1 MERLND
7 NIYNFINDIYI
18 HMICIIFILILLSS
32 TLFLFS
38 KREGLDNC
46 DSKPIEGSTE
56 GEITNSNEISN
67 LQNQVNNLDSELR
80 QKVATNTAKI
90 DNINSN
96 IKGLG
101 DLRQIVSGLNVK
113 INQTQETINNLK
125 KKFQE
130 QSSKIANQSK

>member
-1 MERLND
+1 
-7 NIYNFINDIYI
+7 
-18 HMICIIFILILLSS
+18 MICIIFILILLSS

-46 DSKPIEGSTE
+46 DSKPIQGSTE

-67 LQNQVNNLDSELR
+67 LQNQVNNLDSDLR
-80 QKVATNTAKI
+80 QNVATNTAKI
-90 DNINSN
+90 DNINNN